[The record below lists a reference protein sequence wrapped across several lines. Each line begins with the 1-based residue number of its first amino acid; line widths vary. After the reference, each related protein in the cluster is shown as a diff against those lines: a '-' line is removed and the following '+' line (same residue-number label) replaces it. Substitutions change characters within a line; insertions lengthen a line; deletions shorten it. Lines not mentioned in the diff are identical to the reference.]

1 MNSTTTFLLQ
11 LIGPIGLIIGISLW
25 INPKFYKN
33 LIKSMEKEPIGLYI
47 ASLGAMT
54 IGLSIILKH
63 NLWTTTPEIIIS
75 LLGWILFLK
84 GILLAFSPIQMY
96 KISKKLV
103 KSSFIVWGGTFW
115 IILGAYMCWLGFF
128 A

>member
-1 MNSTTTFLLQ
+1 MNPTTTFLLQ

-25 INPKFYKN
+25 TNPKFYQN
-33 LIKSMEKEPIGLYI
+33 LIKSLEKEPIGLYI

-63 NLWTTTPEIIIS
+63 NLWTTTPEVIIS

-84 GILLAFSPIQMY
+84 GIFLAFNPLSIY
-96 KISKKLV
+96 KISKKLAT
-103 KSSFIVWGGTFW
+103 SSFIVLGGIFW
-115 IILGAYMCWLGFF
+115 IILGTYMCWLGFF
-128 A
+128 T